1 MLFLFNPM
9 IEVSFQG
16 CQTLTTVLGITLLA
30 HLFIFDFVF
39 VFFVFCAQERSC
51 RKKGGKEKLSV
62 SSTKALPP
70 FTLHSSLYALVPLV
84 RTNNYRRHLFQHQCT
99 ITGNPA

>member
-1 MLFLFNPM
+1 MLFLFNPT

-39 VFFVFCAQERSC
+39 FVCFLCTGEELQEKR
-51 RKKGGKEKLSV
+51 RQGKTV
-62 SSTKALPP
+62 SKFNQSAP
-70 FTLHSSLYALVPLV
+70 TLHPSFQPLRSGSSG
-84 RTNNYRRHLFQHQCT
+84 QDK
-99 ITGNPA
+99 